1 MSANLMVFDKSKA
14 PAEPMEFLKWFYA
27 KTAWTSD
34 RDYYDI
40 KGASPELVNFFMEII
55 REYPAMNANL
65 IEYPKESVKK
75 KNNNN

>member
-14 PAEPMEFLKWFYA
+14 PAEPMEFLKWFYE

-40 KGASPELVNFFMEII
+40 KGASPELVGKGTWHHYIG
-55 REYPAMNANL
+55 L
-65 IEYPKESVKK
+65 SC
-75 KNNNN
+75 